1 MGLCETAARASIAWA
16 RRHRTHFD
24 SVQRNP
30 GRVIEFTSLPLW
42 GNFVLFA
49 SAACGVWFCGSY
61 LSAFTDLIADRTGI
75 GKAFA
80 GVLLLG
86 TATSLPEIATTAT
99 ASLGGNA
106 ALAGSNLLGGV
117 AMQIAILAAVDGI
130 AMRGRALTF
139 FSPQP
144 ALLMQGVLM
153 ILLTALVGAAI
164 LAREFGAIGWLGVW
178 SLILGASYLGALYV
192 ISRYEGNSR
201 WEPTGEIAE
210 PPQSAVDLKDEAS
223 RRYAE
228 TTTSRVGIYF
238 LLCCV
243 GVLVT
248 GWLVASTGEA
258 IAEQTGLGSSFV
270 GATLVALA
278 TSLPE
283 VSTTYS
289 AVRMGAYSMAV
300 GNIFGTNCLTVALF
314 PLADVCYRDGPIF
327 SVLDPTAAYLALL
340 GIVVTCAYLWGILER
355 RDRTVLGM
363 GQDSAAVLLIYLGG
377 MAVYYFIRA

>member
-1 MGLCETAARASIAWA
+1 
-16 RRHRTHFD
+16 
-24 SVQRNP
+24 
-30 GRVIEFTSLPLW
+30 VIEFASLPLW
-42 GNFVLFA
+42 ANVLLFA
-49 SAACGVWFCGSY
+49 FAACGVWFCGSY
-61 LSAFTDLIADRTGI
+61 LSAFTDLIADRTGL

-80 GVLLLG
+80 GVLMLG
-86 TATSLPEIATTAT
+86 TATSLPEIATTVT
-99 ASLGGNA
+99 ASLRDNA
-106 ALAGSNLLGGV
+106 SLASANLLGGV
-117 AMQIAILAAVDGI
+117 AMQVAILAAIDAI

-153 ILLTALVGAAI
+153 ILLTALVG
-164 LAREFGAIGWLGVW
+164 GAIVAGELAVIGWFGVW
-178 SLILGASYLGALYV
+178 SLILGASYLASLYV
-192 ISRYEGNSR
+192 IYRYEGNSR
-201 WEPTGEIAE
+201 WEPAGEIAE
-210 PPQSAVDLKDEAS
+210 PPQSAVDLKDAAE

-228 TTTSRVGIYF
+228 TATSRVWIYF
-238 LLCCV
+238 ALCCA

-258 IAEQTGLGSSFV
+258 LAEQTGLGSSFV

-314 PLADVCYRDGPIF
+314 PLADLCLRGGPIF
-327 SVLDPTAAYLALL
+327 DVLDPTAAFLAML

-355 RDRTVLGM
+355 RDRTILGM
-363 GQDSAAVLLIYLGG
+363 GQDSAAVLVIYVGG
-377 MAVYYFIRA
+377 MAVYYFIRP